1 MKRRQLV
8 LSGAALSGAALVGG
22 TNLAQAQASGFPKSG
37 SSLKYIVPFPPGG
50 LTDNMA
56 RTVAQKL
63 AEAWKVSVVVENKA
77 GGNAQIGAEQVAK
90 STPDGSSLLAIT
102 LAHAANVGLF
112 PTAPYSFTKELRP
125 VALLAGSPLLVVVP
139 AASAIKDFKDLMAV
153 AKTRQLNAGS
163 SGNGTP
169 PHLTMALFNDLNKSK
184 MTHVPYRGG
193 APSMTDLIGGQLD
206 VIFSNFP
213 ESIAHVKSGRLRAIA
228 LCSLSRHSMLPDV
241 PTAQEAGMPGLFVEN
256 WTGVMIQAKTPDD
269 IVDSYSREIIKI
281 MYTPEVEERAKQQ
294 GFRVT
299 PKGSQDFGVFLK
311 SEIDRWSRIIR
322 TAKITAT

>member
-8 LSGAALSGAALVGG
+8 LSGAALLGG
-22 TNLAQAQASGFPKSG
+22 TTLVHAQIAGFPKPG
-37 SSLKYIVPFPPGG
+37 STLKYIVPFPPGG
-50 LTDNMA
+50 LTDTMA

-63 AEAWKVSVVVENKA
+63 TEAWKASVVVENKA

-102 LAHAANVGLF
+102 LTHAANVGLF
-112 PTAPYSFTKELRP
+112 PSAPYSFTKDLRP
-125 VALLAGSPLLVVVP
+125 VALLAGSPMLVVVP
-139 AASAIKDFKDLMAV
+139 VASPVKDFKDLMKA
-153 AKTRQLNAGS
+153 AKTSQLNAGS

-169 PHLTMALFNDLNKSK
+169 PHLTMALFNDLNKSQ
-184 MTHVPYRGG
+184 MTHIPYRGG

-213 ESIAHVKSGRLRAIA
+213 ESIAHVKGGKLRAIA
-228 LCSLSRHSMLPDV
+228 LCSPGRHPMLPDV
-241 PTAQEAGMPGLFVEN
+241 PTTLEAGMPGLLVEN
-256 WTGVMIQAKTPDD
+256 WTGAMIQAKTPDD
-269 IVDSYSREIIKI
+269 IVEQYSREMIKI

-294 GFRVT
+294 GFSVT
-299 PKGSQDFGVFLK
+299 PKGAQDFGVFLK
-311 SEIDRWSRIIR
+311 SEIDRWSRIIK

>member
-8 LSGAALSGAALVGG
+8 LSGAALLGGATLVH
-22 TNLAQAQASGFPKSG
+22 AQTAGFPKPG
-37 SSLKYIVPFPPGG
+37 STLKYIVPFPPGG
-50 LTDNMA
+50 LTDTMA

-63 AEAWKVSVVVENKA
+63 TEAWKASVVVENKA

-102 LAHAANVGLF
+102 LTHAANVGLF
-112 PTAPYSFTKELRP
+112 PSAPYSFTKDLRP
-125 VALLAGSPLLVVVP
+125 VALLAGSPMLVVVP
-139 AASAIKDFKDLMAV
+139 AASPVKDFKDLMKA
-153 AKTRQLNAGS
+153 AKTSQLNAGS

-169 PHLTMALFNDLNKSK
+169 PHLTMALFNDLNKSQ
-184 MTHVPYRGG
+184 MTHIPYRGG

-213 ESIAHVKSGRLRAIA
+213 ESIAHVKGGKLRAIA
-228 LCSLSRHSMLPDV
+228 LCSPGRHPMLPDV
-241 PTAQEAGMPGLFVEN
+241 PTTLEAGMPGLLVEN
-256 WTGVMIQAKTPDD
+256 WTGAMIQAKTPDD
-269 IVDSYSREIIKI
+269 IVEQYSREMIKI

-294 GFRVT
+294 GFSVT
-299 PKGSQDFGVFLK
+299 PKGAQDFGVFLK
-311 SEIDRWSRIIR
+311 SEIDRWSRIIK